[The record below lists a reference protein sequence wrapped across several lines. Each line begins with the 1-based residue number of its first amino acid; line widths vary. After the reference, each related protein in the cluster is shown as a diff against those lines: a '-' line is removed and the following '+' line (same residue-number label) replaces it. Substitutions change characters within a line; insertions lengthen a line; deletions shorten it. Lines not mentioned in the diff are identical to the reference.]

1 MKKIF
6 TIAFLSLFT
15 LPLLVAQNDVTFSAG
30 DNWISFMNVFR
41 ADGSYWFGDPWS
53 FENLKSTLD
62 TDANTLTLQPN
73 FNAYADNVA
82 NPEWVDQTT
91 GEGVATMEANSFVEP
106 GASFNGVDL
115 TFSGAVQSFTLSDDY
130 VVNVFI
136 KALDPNN
143 GFQDVLGG
151 GSTTQLTEAGEFSVS
166 AAGANMPAGL
176 IIQYGFNVTGPN
188 ANPANEAALGSVIIS
203 DMAVSVNDL
212 NPEIEASVFPN
223 PTAEVLSI
231 KSATPVQAFQVL
243 NFLGQQVISGVGT
256 NDVDVSN
263 LPAGTYSIIVEVE
276 EGKKAMTFVKQ

>member
-212 NPEIEASVFPN
+212 SVK
-223 PTAEVLSI
+223 A
-231 KSATPVQAFQVL
+231 AFSL
-243 NFLGQQVISGVGT
+243 YF
-256 NDVDVSN
+256 
-263 LPAGTYSIIVEVE
+263 
-276 EGKKAMTFVKQ
+276 FV